1 MHADY
6 PVKEPP
12 AEMLRVGQNLRKV
25 VSLGSIEP
33 MARRSSSVDW
43 SDEAVSGSN
52 TDMDHLSL
60 MDPFYD
66 LTRARLTKLFNF
78 FHPDGEAL
86 PAWLLSRLN
95 RLTSVSHYD
104 GSQRTVWSRTKAFV
118 VDLRRWAS
126 RHRATHSLRAS

>member
-1 MHADY
+1 MDADY

-25 VSLGSIEP
+25 VSVGSIEP

-43 SDEAVSGSN
+43 SDEAVSGGAAE
-52 TDMDHLSL
+52 MDHLSL

-78 FHPDGEAL
+78 FQPDGEILSVLLLIRFDRLAL
-86 PAWLLSRLN
+86 TAL
-95 RLTSVSHYD
+95 
-104 GSQRTVWSRTKAFV
+104 
-118 VDLRRWAS
+118 VDCE
-126 RHRATHSLRAS
+126 